1 MEIGAGKSALTCQ
14 SQVVNC
20 VNSNEHVGEVEAKKE
35 VKQKVHSS
43 TSKSKKHMTKMK
55 TKTDSNYDPTKL
67 EDSPSQVLE
76 RFKHG
81 CECQDDQCF
90 KGLNPETV
98 YKHRLNIAELT
109 KAEHDMY
116 LMGVIMAC
124 LTNPYE
130 TARHTERRRLRAH
143 YVYQGR
149 RVCLD
154 AFLYLENCTH
164 YQIKRIRKHL
174 ITHGVTPRVH
184 GNHGKVPHNT
194 FSLDIYKIATKFL
207 KHFIESQET
216 KQKTKL
222 SKNAPL
228 HLPPD
233 ITRKTVHDLYTKY
246 CTKVSPDIKIMGY
259 STFRRFMKV
268 QFPQVKF
275 AKLEFI
281 ARSQPMQNHS
291 GITVETDKKDVP
303 EKHSESAEIV
313 TEDGTILPVVISSEA
328 VGQNSSTY
336 FLTPVSKTKDDIS
349 YQITTDGLLVDRT
362 TLPIAVTKVN
372 VV

>member
-1 MEIGAGKSALTCQ
+1 MERQLSEETDNELQESCSNVDESFLKSQQAEDNRVEEEDSPLKPTKPTC
-14 SQVVNC
+14 
-20 VNSNEHVGEVEAKKE
+20 KLK
-35 VKQKVHSS
+35 VKR
-43 TSKSKKHMTKMK
+43 SKCYVDAS
-55 TKTDSNYDPTKL
+55 YDPATL
-67 EDSPSQVLE
+67 EDSPAQVLE
-76 RFKHG
+76 RFKRG

-90 KGLNPETV
+90 KGLNPENV

-116 LMGVIMAC
+116 LMGVTMAC

-130 TARHTERRRLRAH
+130 TARHTERRRLRAQ

-194 FSLDIYKIATKFL
+194 FSLDIYKTATEFL
-207 KHFIESQET
+207 KKFIEFQEP
-216 KQKTKL
+216 KQKTKVV
-222 SKNAPL
+222 KNAPL
-228 HLPPD
+228 HLPTD
-233 ITRKTVHDLYTKY
+233 ITRKVIYDLYSQY
-246 CTKVSPDIKIMGY
+246 CKETSPDIKIIGY

-275 AKLEFI
+275 AKLEFPVRGQTQQGQTGI
-281 ARSQPMQNHS
+281 NNTNKSEEKKREENELLTEGSLMPFVVTSDNGQSDTYYLASVNNLQN
-291 GITVETDKKDVP
+291 GV
-303 EKHSESAEIV
+303 
-313 TEDGTILPVVISSEA
+313 
-328 VGQNSSTY
+328 
-336 FLTPVSKTKDDIS
+336 S
-349 YQITTDGLLVDRT
+349 YQIATSGLVVDRPI
-362 TLPIAVTKVN
+362 LPLMLNKVDT
-372 VV
+372 V